1 MATCFCCSPSHLFC
15 HFFDW
20 LHTGAVQVVVVLP
33 RLNEQMVLNRFL
45 HFFPWRYEMIVSVIH
60 FVISLWSRRVWKWKW
75 KFNRDAS
82 ITGRIRDLTISLQ
95 CFTFQTKHNICK
107 HTNTHTHT
115 HTHMNSVQ
123 QREHHKKVLIES
135 FRLSGRTFR
144 FRWTVQDLKVF
155 LV

>member
-33 RLNEQMVLNRFL
+33 RLDEQMVLNRFL

-115 HTHMNSVQ
+115 HTHTWTLFSNVNTIRKYSSRAFVWVVAPLDFVGQ
-123 QREHHKKVLIES
+123 
-135 FRLSGRTFR
+135 FRI
-144 FRWTVQDLKVF
+144 
-155 LV
+155 